1 MHGRKD
7 IIRSQMFY
15 SVYTKVT
22 HSNHQRTST
31 PTNLAQS
38 ELVSKLPAE
47 YLKDTDDMWKVCL

>member
-47 YLKDTDDMWKVCL
+47 YLKDTDDM